1 MTHQQIGSVASYT
14 LPGKLKRLQP
24 LLAAD
29 FLEDLGGVSD
39 LKSAGDMLDDYG
51 PYFMGGAVFGA
62 KLEVSSVSNK
72 SEHASG
78 MAASAAMQA
87 EYNSGIASGKV
98 NMGAGYSSDKASSK
112 YGHPPPTCFLLC
124 RLSPAENT
132 YALRG

>member
-1 MTHQQIGSVASYT
+1 MTARAAGRTDDAMAHYEQALALSPQLAEAHMNVAS
-14 LPGKLKRLQP
+14 LLSQMPGREEEALEHYAKALELREWP
-24 LLAAD
+24 LDLAA
-29 FLEDLGGVSD
+29 
-39 LKSAGDMLDDYG
+39 
-51 PYFMGGAVFGA
+51 
-62 KLEVSSVSNK
+62 
-72 SEHASG
+72 
-78 MAASAAMQA
+78 QA